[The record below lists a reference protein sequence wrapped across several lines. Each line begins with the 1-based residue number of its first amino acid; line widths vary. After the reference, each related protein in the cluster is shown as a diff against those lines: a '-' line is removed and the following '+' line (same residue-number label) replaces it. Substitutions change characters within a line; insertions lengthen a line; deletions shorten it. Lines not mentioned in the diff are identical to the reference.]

1 MGLSHRKI
9 CPPAAVKYQ
18 QCLRQ
23 NVLFYIN
30 VCYVL
35 DFVGFDAVG
44 WAAGR
49 ASGL

>member
-9 CPPAAVKYQ
+9 FPPAAVKYQ

-23 NVLFYIN
+23 N